1 MSAQELRKTLTM
13 RYRRQQICSALF
25 GYGRIVSREPM
36 TTSEHWVDS
45 ANATM
50 LKNIA
55 SELALGGGDDA
66 LEASRRL
73 EGIAYGPSD
82 RLSETFDFAQ
92 KGLQPS

>member
-55 SELALGGGDDA
+55 SELAFGGGDDA
-66 LEASRRL
+66 LEAQPTTRRHCL
-73 EGIAYGPSD
+73 
-82 RLSETFDFAQ
+82 RTFRPPERDI
-92 KGLQPS
+92 